1 MPASSASSPAAVKP
15 LATNRKARHD
25 YLILEKME
33 AGLALRGGEVKS
45 IRAGEVSLGESFAR
59 IEGGQVYLHGLHV
72 QPYAC
77 AQHVAHDPL
86 RPKQVLLHRRE
97 IQRLISE
104 LTQRGRT
111 LVPLRLYL
119 KRGLVKAELALC
131 AGKHAGDKRETLR
144 RQTAEREAR
153 RAIADRTRR

>member
-1 MPASSASSPAAVKP
+1 MPAPSAPPPSSAHL
-15 LATNRKARHD
+15 LATNRKAQHD
-25 YLILEKME
+25 YHILEKME

-45 IRAGEVSLGESFAR
+45 IRAGEVSLGESYAKV
-59 IEGGQVYLHGLHV
+59 EHGQVFLHGLHV

-97 IQRLISE
+97 IRRLVSQM
-104 LTQRGRT
+104 TQQGRT

-131 AGKHAGDKRETLR
+131 AGKHAGDKREAR
-144 RQTAEREAR
+144 KRKTAEREAR